1 MAFPTSLARRA
12 RPDLASTNA
21 NQSAQPTNHLSFSP
35 NASTRSPP
43 GEKPRFVG
51 ATAATRNPD
60 ALPLF
65 CLPRQ
70 PPPLHSQQQRRQQPV
85 PSLPLRVQP
94 PQNPRCAQDPSC
106 HVVPRRARGRR
117 AQLSPR
123 ARAGRWRRQGRPR
136 RRRGTRGAE
145 VVGPRVARR
154 APPADAWGGK
164 DTLLSRASAW

>member
-1 MAFPTSLARRA
+1 MHSIFFARFIS
-12 RPDLASTNA
+12 AS
-21 NQSAQPTNHLSFSP
+21 PW
-35 NASTRSPP
+35 
-43 GEKPRFVG
+43 GD
-51 ATAATRNPD
+51 PD
-60 ALPLF
+60 APPLF

-70 PPPLHSQQQRRQQPV
+70 PRPLLLQQQRRQQPV
-85 PSLPLRVQP
+85 PPLPLRVHP

-136 RRRGTRGAE
+136 RRRRGTRGAE

-154 APPADAWGGK
+154 APPADAWGGE
-164 DTLLSRASAW
+164 DTLPCLGVVTGLVVSLLCCRPADGIHGSRCHDDAMFFFNLYMFRTLHY

>member
-12 RPDLASTNA
+12 QPDLASTNA
-21 NQSAQPTNHLSFSP
+21 NQSGPTNEPPLLFP
-35 NASTRSPP
+35 ERVNTEPTR
-43 GEKPRFVG
+43 GETPLRWG
-51 ATAATRNPD
+51 DRRDPD